1 MICGILIETHKGMF
15 LMKYIVKRID
25 EDPDYGCEERIE
37 GVPVMAIVTLIDEDG
52 ENIETR
58 QPDQLL
64 YERGINEGDVVFLD
78 VSQELRKGEYNGR
91 IFN

>member
-1 MICGILIETHKGMF
+1 
-15 LMKYIVKRID
+15 MKYIVKRID

-52 ENIETR
+52 GNIETR

>member
-1 MICGILIETHKGMF
+1 
-15 LMKYIVKRID
+15 MKYIVKRID
-25 EDPDYGCEERIE
+25 EDPDYGCEERIG
-37 GVPVMAIVTLIDEDG
+37 GVPVMAIVTLIDENG

-78 VSQELRKGEYNGR
+78 GSQELRKGEYNGR

>member
-1 MICGILIETHKGMF
+1 
-15 LMKYIVKRID
+15 MKYIVKRID

>member
-25 EDPDYGCEERIE
+25 EDPEYGCEERIE